1 MIRTAAISF
10 AALTVAALALTG
22 PAAAQG
28 AEDEGW
34 SVRLG
39 GGALYAPTYEGDDES
54 RLSLL
59 PSIEVAYGDDFFAS
73 VQNGAGYRF
82 INTPTLKVGPIGRI
96 AFSRNENGEQ
106 NFAISGNDTGDLK
119 GLGDVDTSLEV
130 GGFVKY
136 GLGGLTLSV
145 EARQAT
151 SGHQGWVADLGAS
164 WSGRSLFSGRPLMW
178 SAGPRARL
186 VGDEYSEAYFGVT
199 SAQSGASG
207 LPVYAS
213 SGGLHSYGLGAS
225 LVAPLSRDGRSA
237 LVFVAGYDRLTGD
250 AGDSPLVQ
258 LRGSEDQASIG
269 LFLVRR
275 FP

>member
-1 MIRTAAISF
+1 MIRF
-10 AALTVAALALTG
+10 AALSLAALGLTG

-28 AEDEGW
+28 ADTQGW
-34 SVRLG
+34 SVTLG
-39 GGALYAPTYEGDDES
+39 GGALYAPTYEGDDRS

-73 VQNGAGYRF
+73 VQNGVGYRV
-82 INTPTLKVGPIGRI
+82 INTKALRAGPIAQI
-96 AFSRNENGEQ
+96 AFSRDEDGQ
-106 NFAISGNDTGDLK
+106 QVFAISGDDTGDLR
-119 GLGDVDTSLEV
+119 GLGDVDARFEV
-130 GGFVKY
+130 GGFVEY
-136 GLGGLTLSV
+136 DLGGLTLRA
-145 EARQAT
+145 EARQAV

-164 WSGRSLFSGRPLMW
+164 WSGRSLLSGRPLLW
-178 SAGPRARL
+178 SVGPRARL

-199 SAQSGASG
+199 PVQSGASG
-207 LPVYAS
+207 LPAYES
-213 SGGLHSYGLGAS
+213 GGGLHAYGLGAA

-237 LVFVAGYDRLTGD
+237 LVFVAGYDMLTGD

-258 LRGSEDQASIG
+258 LRGSQDQASLG